1 MNANRL
7 ISMAINMS
15 LRRVMRGGI
24 NAGMNALAN
33 RKKNQAHGQDTSG
46 QPQQKRQGGPNT
58 RDLQNKARKSIRLG
72 RRLGRF

>member
-7 ISMAINMS
+7 ISMAINMI

-24 NAGMNALAN
+24 NAGMNAMAN
-33 RKKNQAHGQDTSG
+33 RRKDQAPDAPG
-46 QPQQKRQGGPNT
+46 QPRQSRQGGPDT
-58 RDLQNKARKSIRLG
+58 RALQKKAQKTIRLG